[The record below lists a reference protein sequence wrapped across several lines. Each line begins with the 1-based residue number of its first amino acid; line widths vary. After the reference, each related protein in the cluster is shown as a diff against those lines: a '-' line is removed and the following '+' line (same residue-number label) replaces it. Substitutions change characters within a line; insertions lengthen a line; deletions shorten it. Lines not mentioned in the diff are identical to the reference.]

1 MIELATFLLL
11 VGVSV
16 RLYIQNGLLKR
27 MAHYLW
33 EAEKENQQQIVEFME
48 GFSEALVIFN
58 EEQEM
63 DSVLKNSQAIKEWD
77 EA

>member
-1 MIELATFLLL
+1 
-11 VGVSV
+11 
-16 RLYIQNGLLKR
+16 